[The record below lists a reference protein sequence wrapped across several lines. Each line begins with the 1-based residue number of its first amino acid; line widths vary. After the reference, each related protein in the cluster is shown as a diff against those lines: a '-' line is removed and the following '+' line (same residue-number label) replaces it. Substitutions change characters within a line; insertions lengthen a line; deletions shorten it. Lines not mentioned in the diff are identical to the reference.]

1 MKKTIQTCTLLLS
14 LILLSSCTKIIL
26 FSYGVRNPKVED
38 KKSILNYLESNN
50 LSIENNYCLKDTSS
64 LYKFY
69 QSNIG
74 SPEIRFYDK
83 NGYLMLYRDDKK
95 CNGQNDSLI
104 SFLDP
109 KNIIKIDSSNNIINY
124 LKEIKTLDGLEIKT
138 EDFKHFDYY
147 LIMYWAKWAG
157 KVNKT
162 KMSDWE
168 DSIKKKNDFKIK
180 TIKVTTDYM
189 NFWELDKKDMAKVY
203 SRKTKLKNK
212 NK

>member
-1 MKKTIQTCTLLLS
+1 
-14 LILLSSCTKIIL
+14 
-26 FSYGVRNPKVED
+26 
-38 KKSILNYLESNN
+38 
-50 LSIENNYCLKDTSS
+50 
-64 LYKFY
+64 
-69 QSNIG
+69 
-74 SPEIRFYDK
+74 
-83 NGYLMLYRDDKK
+83 
-95 CNGQNDSLI
+95 
-104 SFLDP
+104 
-109 KNIIKIDSSNNIINY
+109 
-124 LKEIKTLDGLEIKT
+124 
-138 EDFKHFDYY
+138 
-147 LIMYWAKWAG
+147 MYWAKWAG